1 MKYLHCTCVL
11 TFRNATMHEIKLAQ
25 IEAFAFTS
33 FQTANP
39 RLVQNIQFLQSDLS
53 FKEIYLAS
61 NRYKQTKK
69 SGSGQKPP
77 MSTEVKEHTQRK
89 THGYGHARAVTLC
102 GGGRQE
108 NRV

>member
-1 MKYLHCTCVL
+1 
-11 TFRNATMHEIKLAQ
+11 
-25 IEAFAFTS
+25 
-33 FQTANP
+33 
-39 RLVQNIQFLQSDLS
+39 LS
-53 FKEIYLAS
+53 FKEIYFAS
-61 NRYKQTKK
+61 KKKKKK

-108 NRV
+108 NREMCEPRLL